1 MVDMNSREWNLMI
14 SMVNYGY
21 PREEVSAY
29 FSEEK
34 MKIYDDMKAELDE
47 MRKTNPKAAFW
58 PVELDW

>member
-1 MVDMNSREWNLMI
+1 MVDMS
-14 SMVNYGY
+14 S
-21 PREEVSAY
+21 EVSAY

-34 MKIYDDMKAELDE
+34 MKIYNDMKAELDE